1 MIKPGAMFADG
12 REIQE
17 HDMGGFAAIPVPN
30 VEVFSMSAR
39 VIPAPRRLAT
49 IATVLALLLVSCSG
63 GEQESS
69 ANPTTPTTSG
79 VSSTIAVATTTSTTT
94 PPTEVVVIPE
104 YPDGFETAYFEDL
117 GTVALG
123 RINILV
129 DDPEDAA
136 VADEVAKAVG
146 GTVIGAMGMI
156 GLYQIELPD
165 NSSETL
171 HAAIETAAA
180 VPGVTGAAAD
190 VEAHQLGTAC
200 ESTSPLNAP
209 SYQQGDNAG
218 HYEAIGLQEAWDIIA
233 ASGIKKGKVH
243 VGVVDGAFMPT
254 STEDEGAVKILTPRG
269 TTDEWSV
276 NDKGEPDLGHLN
288 HGTSVTHII
297 AADPDNGGVAGVAS
311 ALGSQL
317 TVTVDNIYDNQPSR
331 WVDDPD
337 PDNPAHIVDDA
348 TGGVY
353 TIPTLEK
360 ILRQVE
366 EGATIINMSYGPDR
380 PSRNWSLYAGVYRRF
395 FEKMGQKYPKVVF
408 VAAAGNESG
417 ALTGDN
423 YFPGG
428 LKLPNLVTVAAVD
441 QTGDAA
447 KFTNTTSGDGEVT
460 IAAPGVNVPLG
471 IDPTTD
477 QVFTGSGTSFATP
490 MVTGAI
496 ALIQSVNPDL
506 TAAEIQRLLQDTARD
521 GVAARDDADTSKLIP
536 DSVGGKIMRVDDAVL
551 AAINKA
557 RAAADPPQPA
567 LDKDELLAAARFAVE
582 ASQRS
587 YGVFEITAGVEGD
600 EPGTMAF
607 ELFGEGSVSGNS
619 SQTASQASPAVW
631 EATLADPGSVVSAK
645 VCRTEAGS
653 CCVLTLESVSVAGTY
668 SGALVIGTVE
678 ADGDLVVTGTD
689 GDEVI
694 TKEECEQVYS
704 ELLGGTFS
712 VVVTLADDGSGVS
725 GGVTSV
731 MSGPEGDEI
740 ATTPTSWSMSGNT
753 VSIPL
758 TFAADGY
765 SGSFVLEGAVSFGED
780 GTPESITGTW
790 VMVGVENLTFGG
802 DFTLTRG

>member
-1 MIKPGAMFADG
+1 
-12 REIQE
+12 
-17 HDMGGFAAIPVPN
+17 
-30 VEVFSMSAR
+30 
-39 VIPAPRRLAT
+39 
-49 IATVLALLLVSCSG
+49 
-63 GEQESS
+63 
-69 ANPTTPTTSG
+69 
-79 VSSTIAVATTTSTTT
+79 
-94 PPTEVVVIPE
+94 
-104 YPDGFETAYFEDL
+104 
-117 GTVALG
+117 
-123 RINILV
+123 
-129 DDPEDAA
+129 
-136 VADEVAKAVG
+136 
-146 GTVIGAMGMI
+146 
-156 GLYQIELPD
+156 
-165 NSSETL
+165 
-171 HAAIETAAA
+171 
-180 VPGVTGAAAD
+180 
-190 VEAHQLGTAC
+190 
-200 ESTSPLNAP
+200 
-209 SYQQGDNAG
+209 
-218 HYEAIGLQEAWDIIA
+218 
-233 ASGIKKGKVH
+233 
-243 VGVVDGAFMPT
+243 
-254 STEDEGAVKILTPRG
+254 
-269 TTDEWSV
+269 
-276 NDKGEPDLGHLN
+276 
-288 HGTSVTHII
+288 
-297 AADPDNGGVAGVAS
+297 
-311 ALGSQL
+311 
-317 TVTVDNIYDNQPSR
+317 
-331 WVDDPD
+331 
-337 PDNPAHIVDDA
+337 
-348 TGGVY
+348 
-353 TIPTLEK
+353 
-360 ILRQVE
+360 
-366 EGATIINMSYGPDR
+366 
-380 PSRNWSLYAGVYRRF
+380 
-395 FEKMGQKYPKVVF
+395 
-408 VAAAGNESG
+408 
-417 ALTGDN
+417 
-423 YFPGG
+423 
-428 LKLPNLVTVAAVD
+428 
-441 QTGDAA
+441 
-447 KFTNTTSGDGEVT
+447 
-460 IAAPGVNVPLG
+460 
-471 IDPTTD
+471 
-477 QVFTGSGTSFATP
+477 
-490 MVTGAI
+490 
-496 ALIQSVNPDL
+496 
-506 TAAEIQRLLQDTARD
+506 
-521 GVAARDDADTSKLIP
+521 
-536 DSVGGKIMRVDDAVL
+536 MRVDDAVL